1 MRPAR
6 YWRGEQLGK
15 GCVCERAGRSRFA
28 DQNRSEQRKT
38 KGESR
43 PQCRPARQETV
54 RLGGRLV
61 RLRCD
66 DGGACSGLPR
76 WRERIGRAVAWWA
89 EGPVVP
95 IARNATAVAMGT
107 RLARRCGDVRSR
119 CPPAL
124 IRRAFEKKG
133 STPACRGCGTP
144 RQARSLRRGASALK
158 NGWNR
163 AVAPAST
170 HMAREPVCGAS
181 EARGN
186 PGVPRQNGRAPPGS
200 SVAGV
205 CWVFQRLKEPREP
218 PPEPRGPL
226 PRPPAPPP

>member
-1 MRPAR
+1 MCLRKSGEIAVRRSEPLRAAPGPSGKTAR
-6 YWRGEQLGK
+6 YADPLGK
-15 GCVCERAGRSRFA
+15 KPCVFG
-28 DQNRSEQRKT
+28 
-38 KGESR
+38 
-43 PQCRPARQETV
+43 
-54 RLGGRLV
+54 GGRLA
-61 RLRCD
+61 RLRCG

-76 WRERIGRAVAWWA
+76 WKERLGRAVAWWA
-89 EGPVVP
+89 GGLGRP
-95 IARNATAVAMGT
+95 IAGKATAVAMGT
-107 RLARRCGDVRSR
+107 PLARRCGDVRSR
-119 CPPAL
+119 CPPAH
-124 IRRAFEKKG
+124 IGVAFEKE
-133 STPACRGCGTP
+133 AAF
-144 RQARSLRRGASALK
+144 QLAAAVARRAKRALRRGASALK
-158 NGWNR
+158 NGWIR